1 MKSKIS
7 IHFDGPIADKHAVQ
21 LRTFSKTL
29 GHIQTAIDRAYL
41 DIKYGNVWKYAR
53 LKDEDYQHT
62 DFLMQQT
69 REGGFIADLL
79 GDNES
84 ADVVQRIHQAVMPAY
99 EQAKAAVPPDQ
110 PKLIDLAEQRRLHFK
125 NGAQIP
131 IPYAELIDNP
141 DPGQTRAYGD
151 RSIVKE
157 FDQIAAAIRA
167 RDNDGSLVE
176 IDIYA
181 GKALPKL
188 VFDSGMAERFHNV
201 VSIRALG
208 DPVKLKV
215 KLRALDSGN
224 GGISKAKAYNILSRK
239 DFNLHIHTDRGFTGL
254 KKYLK
259 KRNAPEFTIVG
270 CPVLEYGAFDPLA
283 GDMYFIA
290 VVADDPTDE
299 QPEDDTEDDI

>member
-7 IHFDGPIADKHAVQ
+7 IRFAGPIAEKHAVQ

-41 DIKYGNVWKYAR
+41 DIKYKNVWKYAR
-53 LKDEDYQHT
+53 LKDEDYKHT

-69 REGGFIADLL
+69 REGSFIADLQ
-79 GDNES
+79 GDDES
-84 ADVVQRIHQAVMPAY
+84 SDIAQRVHEAVLPAY
-99 EQAKAAVPPDQ
+99 EQAKIVAVVEQ
-110 PKLIDLAEQRRLHFK
+110 EKLVDLAEQRRLHFK
-125 NGAQIP
+125 NGAQVA
-131 IPYAELIDNP
+131 IPYSQLINNP
-141 DPGQTRAYGD
+141 DPGHTRAYGD

-167 RDNDGSLVE
+167 RDNDGSVVE
-176 IDIYA
+176 IDIHA

-188 VFDSGMAERFHNV
+188 VFDSNLAEKFHQV
-201 VSIRALG
+201 VSVRALG
-208 DPVKLKV
+208 EPVKLRV
-215 KLRALDSGN
+215 KLRSLDSGS
-224 GGISKAKAYNILSRK
+224 GGISKAKVQNILSKK

-259 KRNAPEFTIVG
+259 KRNPPEFTIVG

-290 VVADDPTDE
+290 VVADDE
-299 QPEDDTEDDI
+299 PEEKDVDDEDDI